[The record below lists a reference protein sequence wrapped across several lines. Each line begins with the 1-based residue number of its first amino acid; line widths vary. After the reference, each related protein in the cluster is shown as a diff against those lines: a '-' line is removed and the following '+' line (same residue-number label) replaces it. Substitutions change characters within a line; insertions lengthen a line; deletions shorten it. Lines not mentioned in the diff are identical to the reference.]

1 MLQSVPGGGNVQ
13 QQKPP
18 PFRVGSVNV
27 TEGKEGV
34 LVVRHHDEEQAVT
47 NLLEDMGM
55 VVRHASSG
63 RDAIYL
69 LEDHPFDFLVMD
81 IQLSDMHA
89 WQMLG
94 TLKEIVDLRTLPT
107 LVITNEQTV
116 VPLPNVT
123 LVVRPVSMAK
133 LRSIIDGLFTP

>member
-1 MLQSVPGGGNVQ
+1 MLRKRLSESLCSKQ
-13 QQKPP
+13 
-18 PFRVGSVNV
+18 GSVIV
-27 TEGKEGV
+27 IDSKEGV
-34 LVVRHHDEEQAVT
+34 LAVRHRDEEQAVT
-47 NLLEDMGM
+47 SLLQEMGM
-55 VVRHASSG
+55 TVSHAASG
-63 RDAIYL
+63 RNAILL
-69 LEDHPFDFLVMD
+69 LEDHSFDFLIMD

-94 TLKEIVDLRTLPT
+94 ILKESVDLNSLPT

-133 LRSIIDGLFTP
+133 LRNVIDSLFSV